1 MAVQIQ
7 SPFLHPQH
15 AFRNL
20 LAKHIYAAAAVSP
33 SFLRR
38 GPALRSPGLYCHLS
52 DHQITPQLE
61 IPPRTSRIDRS
72 SLSVAE
78 TCLEAELWA
87 AACLRVRTFYD
98 FNQQTFGIE
107 DHKRYLAEREFEAL
121 KERVAG
127 RRKGFK
133 RVSCINATLPMSV
146 VLDAS
151 DDLCASCKFSQSGED
166 RVVVGTLDLNQCISL
181 PDEITGM
188 KPKGIGADF
197 ARAYIS
203 NVCVATELH
212 RNGLGYELIAQS
224 KKVAEDWGI
233 SDLYVHVAVDNEV
246 AKNLYIK
253 SGFTLESD
261 EPAWQARF
269 LDRPRR
275 LLLWTGE
282 QIGLI
287 RFTLTSYL
295 KAMMAQ
301 VGTALLSKQAV

>member
-1 MAVQIQ
+1 MFPKLSGWRGKEMAIQIP
-7 SPFLHPQH
+7 SPSPPPFPPPH

-20 LAKHIYAAAAVSP
+20 SSKHIYTAAAAAGFPPSP
-33 SFLRR
+33 RR
-38 GPALRSPGLYCHLS
+38 RPALQSLGLFCQLS
-52 DHQITPQLE
+52 DHQTTPQVE
-61 IPPRTSRIDRS
+61 IPSRTSRINRS
-72 SLSVAE
+72 FLSVSE
-78 TCLEAELWA
+78 TCSEDELWA

-127 RRKGFK
+127 KRKGFRK
-133 RVSCINATLPMSV
+133 VSCINATLPTSL
-146 VLDAS
+146 VLNVS
-151 DDLCASCKFSQSGED
+151 DDLCAACKFSQNGED

-181 PDEITGM
+181 PDEITGL

-203 NVCVATELH
+203 NVCVAKELH
-212 RNGLGYELIAQS
+212 RNGLGYELIAES
-224 KKVAEDWGI
+224 KRVAEDW
-233 SDLYVHVAVDNEV
+233 

-275 LLLWTGE
+275 LLLWTALP
-282 QIGLI
+282 I
-287 RFTLTSYL
+287 SYQL
-295 KAMMAQ
+295 
-301 VGTALLSKQAV
+301 

>member
-1 MAVQIQ
+1 MFPELSGWRRREMAIQIP
-7 SPFLHPQH
+7 SPSPPPFPPPH
-15 AFRNL
+15 ASLNL
-20 LAKHIYAAAAVSP
+20 LSKHIYGGAATAGFP
-33 SFLRR
+33 SFPRR
-38 GPALRSPGLYCHLS
+38 RPALRSLDLYCQLS
-52 DHQITPQLE
+52 DHQTTPQVA
-61 IPPRTSRIDRS
+61 IPSRTSRINRS
-72 SLSVAE
+72 LLSVSE
-78 TCLEAELWA
+78 TCSETELWA

-127 RRKGFK
+127 KRKGFR
-133 RVSCINATLPMSV
+133 RVSCINATLPVSLLLNV
-146 VLDAS
+146 S
-151 DDLCASCKFSQSGED
+151 DDLCASCKFSQNGED

-203 NVCVATELH
+203 NVCVAKELH
-212 RNGLGYELIAQS
+212 RNGLGYELIAES
-224 KKVAEDWGI
+224 KRVAEDWGI
-233 SDLYVHVAVDNEV
+233 SDLYVHVAVDNEP
-246 AKNLYIK
+246 AKNLYMK

-275 LLLWTGE
+275 LLLWTGLP
-282 QIGLI
+282 I
-287 RFTLTSYL
+287 TYDS
-295 KAMMAQ
+295 
-301 VGTALLSKQAV
+301 